1 MIFLHRLQGDLQ
13 PNLSQTRP
21 SLQQPLVDIQTRKA
35 PRRSERLSLA
45 RGMTT
50 ETINATESSTSA
62 SDPIDFPQGAKRVR
76 SKSEPSNSKPTL
88 KSTETLVEIR
98 PSTMTTKAR
107 KISRPSS
114 MDDIPPQNLQVT
126 RKASLTHSDDSNAA
140 PAKRSRHFSLVNRK
154 QVEAHSQEH
163 HNLLIA
169 NFEPTKYTSG
179 FSPYDGSI
187 RGDVLQSPEYVSD
200 IFQRLYHSEVS
211 LLR

>member
-13 PNLSQTRP
+13 PNLSQSRP

-35 PRRSERLSLA
+35 PRRSKRLSVA

-50 ETINATESSTSA
+50 ETINATESNTSA
-62 SDPIDFPQGAKRVR
+62 SDPIDCPQGAKRVR
-76 SKSEPSNSKPTL
+76 SKSEPSNNTLTL
-88 KSTETLVEIR
+88 KSTETLFEIR
-98 PSTMTTKAR
+98 PSTMTT
-107 KISRPSS
+107 ISRPSS
-114 MDDIPPQNLQVT
+114 MEDIPPQNLQVT

-140 PAKRSRHFSLVNRK
+140 PAKRSRHFSLINRK
-154 QVEAHSQEH
+154 HVEAHSQEH

-211 LLR
+211 LLL